1 MNSHSAFWD
10 DLTRDLED
18 RRFRQG
24 YLRESLRIASVDL
37 LVNTLPIGSPG
48 DSHAQTD
55 RLSWGGAGV
64 REHEL
69 DLNSQGFRP
78 GRALRSR

>member
-37 LVNTLPIGSPG
+37 LVNTLHRITRRQP
-48 DSHAQTD
+48 
-55 RLSWGGAGV
+55 
-64 REHEL
+64 
-69 DLNSQGFRP
+69 
-78 GRALRSR
+78 RAD